1 MSVFESR
8 TGIDQQKTSPNSP
21 VTVPQKVNSST
32 PGMQHLVEN
41 NVQLHRL
48 NDLQQLSNT
57 SARVMQ
63 LKALA
68 KMADESPLIQL
79 RSNGQVIQLASRVD
93 WTSQQFQYNDA
104 AGDLQTE
111 EVGRT
116 MTAHL
121 EPDHP
126 IKGADA
132 DSTSSPDLYNALKR
146 HWEPGS
152 KSWVRGHVLN
162 HDLGGPNT
170 TPNLFPITGHANGD
184 HSNYVEE
191 HVKSALHRGK
201 TVDYTVTATQNA
213 GTTNH
218 AGTGRDIR
226 NAGGTFDCVASW
238 NEEEDDLKTISRT
251 ITSTPSLKAAFGNG
265 AGARAGRSF
274 SGVGYAEAD
283 TIAERDEEGD
293 VTGGGDVP
301 GYEIPDT
308 WAHGNLD
315 ADGRTQWMTDHR
327 VGASATNYRQN
338 SVAVVDEEGANV
350 EMGGV

>member
-21 VTVPQKVNSST
+21 VTVPKKVNSST

-184 HSNYVEE
+184 HSNYV
-191 HVKSALHRGK
+191 
-201 TVDYTVTATQNA
+201 
-213 GTTNH
+213 
-218 AGTGRDIR
+218 GTGRDIR